1 MGKRVNRTNGAFIN
15 APSTTKLMNG
25 IASATMNEN
34 KSKKMDI
41 ANINLA
47 NEEMLAP
54 TLFVSPCDN
63 AGNLDTSKPSTNNVL
78 GWNFLVISMMV
89 ALANQMGSRIKVLMG
104 EMLSGMKVDPVLHKT
119 SKTTIPIIIGNAKTP
134 TILDYNLFQTTKN
147 TLNSKK
153 SVKFGNWTNAD
164 GGQLMLTEPKAMQQ
178 LRNQAVSQLGKF
190 GKKLQKAKD
199 DEVKSK
205 SKPQP
210 KTVAKSLSEIVEKM
224 LKRIEKTDLDKM
236 KFDIDETTKTL
247 RSVKTLLNSIAK

>member
-1 MGKRVNRTNGAFIN
+1 MI
-15 APSTTKLMNG
+15 
-25 IASATMNEN
+25 
-34 KSKKMDI
+34 
-41 ANINLA
+41 
-47 NEEMLAP
+47 
-54 TLFVSPCDN
+54 
-63 AGNLDTSKPSTNNVL
+63 
-78 GWNFLVISMMV
+78 
-89 ALANQMGSRIKVLMG
+89 ALANQMGARMKVLMG
-104 EMLSGMKVDPVLHKT
+104 EMLAGMKVNT
-119 SKTTIPIIIGNAKTP
+119 EGKTTVPIRFANAKTP
-134 TILDYNLFQTTKN
+134 TILDVSKFQISKN
-147 TLNSKK
+147 SLNSKK